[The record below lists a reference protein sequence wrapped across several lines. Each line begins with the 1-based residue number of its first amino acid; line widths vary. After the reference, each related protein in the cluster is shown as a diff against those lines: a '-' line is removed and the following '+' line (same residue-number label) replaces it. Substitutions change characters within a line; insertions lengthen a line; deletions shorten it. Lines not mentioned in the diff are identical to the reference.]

1 MLLQPYVK
9 KQCENGV
16 HIMKKS
22 LRIIMIILGMLFI
35 VKGFAELALYFY
47 GTKTTAYIT
56 YATRKLSSRSSRSYT
71 AHYTFTLPDKSM
83 ASGSGMVTSTS
94 SSEPRGSIKVSYFP
108 DYPDYNSPYGSS
120 LIFYFLMWSGA
131 GIAIGILN
139 IKGLN
144 RIRTMEKT
152 SIDISHRENPY
163 RNYEVNEKKPIGWIV
178 IPAIFILSVGGYY
191 IYNSL
196 SIEEKGTDS
205 FVAETGE
212 MGNSV
217 GNTANDGMLLQQN
230 GKMFFINWN
239 DNHRLYSMSING
251 TDLKKL
257 TEESVSCLN
266 GIDGWIYYTNF
277 NDGDRL
283 YRIREDGSK
292 RSKIY
297 KWKSQYVNM
306 CGEWLY
312 LSNGNDHNKLYKIKI
327 DGSDEK
333 QLNNDESMN
342 VIVSNGWIYYNNKTD
357 NGALYRIRTDGME
370 RTKLAD
376 LGNGNF
382 LVEGDRIYFSY
393 SKDESKI
400 YSMKIDG
407 TDMCLFSQEKA
418 GFINMDDNY
427 FYYSNVAQE
436 GQLYRMKK
444 DGSNSEKLSEISAFT
459 ISLSEKYIFFI
470 DFWNEDKLL
479 IANKDGSE
487 IRKLK

>member
-1 MLLQPYVK
+1 
-9 KQCENGV
+9 
-16 HIMKKS
+16 MKKS
-22 LRIIMIILGMLFI
+22 FKIIMIILGMLFI
-35 VKGFAELALYFY
+35 IKGFAELALYFS

-56 YATRKLSSRSSRSYT
+56 YATRNLSSRTSRSYT
-71 AHYTFTLPDKSM
+71 AHYTFTLPDQSL
-83 ASGSGMVTSTS
+83 ASGSGSVTTTS
-94 SSEPRGSIKVSYFP
+94 GTEPMGSIKVAYFP
-108 DYPDYNSPYGSS
+108 GYPNYNSPYGTG

-131 GIAIGILN
+131 GITIVILN
-139 IKGLN
+139 IKELN
-144 RIRTMEKT
+144 KIRTMEKT
-152 SIDISHRENPY
+152 STDISDIDNTY
-163 RNYEVNEKKPIGWIV
+163 RNYEVNEKKRIGWIV
-178 IPAIFILSVGGYY
+178 VPAIFIFGVVGYY

-196 SIEEKGTDS
+196 AVEEKGTDS
-205 FVAETGE
+205 IVTETGE

-217 GNTANDGMLLQQN
+217 GNTANDGMLLEQN
-230 GKMFFINWN
+230 GKIFFINWD
-239 DNHRLYSMSING
+239 DNHRLYSMSTNG

-277 NDGDRL
+277 NDGDKL

-297 KWKSQYVNM
+297 KWKSEYVNV
-306 CGEWLY
+306 CGEWIY

-327 DGSDEK
+327 NGSREK
-333 QLNNDESMN
+333 QLNSDESMN

-357 NGALYRIRTDGME
+357 NDALYRIRTDGSE

-376 LGNGNF
+376 LGNVNF

-393 SKDESKI
+393 SKDEGKL

-407 TDMCLFSQEKA
+407 TDMRLFSQEKA
-418 GFINMDDNY
+418 GFINVDDNY
-427 FYYSNVAQE
+427 FYYSNVAQDGE
-436 GQLYRMKK
+436 LYRMKK
-444 DGSNSEKLSEISAFT
+444 DGSNPKKLSEINPFT

-479 IANKDGSE
+479 IGNKDGSE